1 MKDYHSKN
9 IINTA
14 LEEHA
19 SSSKTI
25 ISEIILY
32 NKRTFTMELKS
43 MGH

>member
-19 SSSKTI
+19 SSGKTI

-32 NKRTFTMELKS
+32 NNKVTQK
-43 MGH
+43 